1 MAFFTNK
8 QSKTST
14 VDGVLEPSNGK
25 EAILLTAP
33 LQEKISAIT
42 GKLGSSE
49 DVVLRKLGRQSSDE
63 PELAIIY
70 IDSIIDHRTIN
81 DNIVQPLQAAL
92 LTKASTNRANES
104 DPLYSYGIA
113 AGFVLKINSLEAAL
127 TALLCGSCLIMVDGV
142 VDILAADASGGEQRS
157 VEEPSTQT
165 VMRGPQHSFTEN
177 VKTNLGLIRRII
189 RSSDLRIE
197 CTVIGRHTH
206 TKIAV
211 CYLEGIAEPVVVNE
225 VNRRLKAID
234 IDGILE
240 SGYVEEFIQDK
251 TFTPFPTLLN
261 VERPDVVAAALLEGQ
276 VAVIIDGT
284 PFVLL
289 APVTFFKFFQSAED
303 YYQRWDIASFLRLLR
318 QLAFFISM
326 LLPAL
331 YIAVTTF
338 HQEMLPTTLLISLAA
353 QREGIPFPALV
364 EALLMEMTF
373 EVLREAGVRMP
384 RAVGP
389 AISIVGALVL
399 GQAAVQAGLVSPA
412 MVIVVSFTAI
422 SNFVAP
428 QLNIAIAARLI
439 RFFLMLCAGV
449 LGFFGIM
456 TGILVLL
463 THLAGLQ
470 SFGVPYMTPLAPF
483 RRSSMIDIFIRV
495 PRWAMS
501 LRPVA
506 MSGGKRKK
514 DAKMPQWQRR
524 GKN

>member
-1 MAFFTNK
+1 MAFFTKLKKSPDDDVNAQK
-8 QSKTST
+8 KA
-14 VDGVLEPSNGK
+14 VP
-25 EAILLTAP
+25 ILLTGP
-33 LQEKISAIT
+33 LQDKITAIT
-42 GKLGSSE
+42 GRLGNSQ
-49 DVVLRKLGRQSSDE
+49 DVVLRKMGGQSSDE
-63 PELAIIY
+63 PELAIVY
-70 IDSIIDHRTIN
+70 IDTIIDIRTIN
-81 DNIVQPLQAAL
+81 DNIIQPLQAAL
-92 LTKASTNRANES
+92 LAADSANPVQKS
-104 DPLYSYGIA
+104 DPLYSNVIA
-113 AGFVLKINSLEAAL
+113 AGVVVKLNIIEDALK
-127 TALLCGSCLIMVDGV
+127 ALLSGSCLIMAEGEDNVLV
-142 VDILAADASGGEQRS
+142 VDASGGEQRS
-157 VEEPSTQT
+157 VGEPTTQT

-177 VKTNLGLIRRII
+177 VNTNLGLIRRII
-189 RSSDLRIE
+189 RSTDLRIE
-197 CTVIGRHTH
+197 SIVIGRHTH
-206 TKIAV
+206 TNISV
-211 CYLEGIAEPVVVNE
+211 CYVEGIAEQNVVSE
-225 VNRRLKAID
+225 VNRRLKEID

-240 SGYVEEFIQDK
+240 SGYIEEFIQDK

-276 VAVIIDGT
+276 VAVLVDGT

-318 QLAFFISM
+318 QSAFFISM
-326 LLPAL
+326 MLPAA

-364 EALLMEMTF
+364 EAFIMEMTF

-384 RAVGP
+384 RAIGP
-389 AISIVGALVL
+389 AVSIVGALVL

-422 SNFVAP
+422 SNFVTP

-439 RFFLMLCAGV
+439 RFTLMLFAGV

-456 TGILVLL
+456 TGVIILI

-470 SFGVPYMTPLAPF
+470 SFGVPYMTPIAPF
-483 RRSSMIDIFIRV
+483 RMSSMKDIFIRV
-495 PRWAMS
+495 PRWAME

-506 MSGGKRKK
+506 ISGGKRKK
-514 DAKMPQWQRR
+514 NARMPEWQRR
-524 GKN
+524 NGN